1 MRLQLTW
8 AGHSAIRIEREGFV
22 LVIDPGVLSAPDA
35 AVGASGLLISHQHLD
50 HYDVSKIAAAVAA
63 RPGLPIWTNTSV
75 AALLE
80 QSGAGTGANVH
91 VIGDGDAFE
100 AGGIPVRAYGEWHAP
115 IYPDVPRVRN
125 TGFLIDGRLFHPGDA
140 LTDPGVQIELLLI
153 QLHGF
158 YTKTSI
164 SVDYI
169 RQLQPSRV
177 SPIHDATLTTL
188 GQGGEDAFFGSNPP
202 GGPGTGVPYSRPA
215 EGVPFEF

>member
-1 MRLQLTW
+1 MQLQLTW
-8 AGHSAIRIEREGFV
+8 AGHSAIRIERDGFV

-50 HYDVSKIAAAVAA
+50 HYDVSKIAAAVAT

-115 IYPDVPRVRN
+115 I
-125 TGFLIDGRLFHPGDA
+125 
-140 LTDPGVQIELLLI
+140 
-153 QLHGF
+153 
-158 YTKTSI
+158 
-164 SVDYI
+164 
-169 RQLQPSRV
+169 
-177 SPIHDATLTTL
+177 HDATLTTL